1 MKSAYRIFFAAA
13 ISVVTTATFA
23 DEWKYNFSTDAMRGT
38 MSKSALLLSDNSVS
52 PGSYYASDTTLAM
65 VVREEQKR
73 LTLHVSVNPR
83 GQLWCQYNNCTVAI
97 KFDDEKP
104 VNWSMSKAAAGHAD
118 TLFFNNETRLLAKL
132 KSSKKAIVEVTFY
145 DKGTYQFNFKTAGLS
160 WGSEPK
166 KKL

>member
-1 MKSAYRIFFAAA
+1 MKSAYKIFLAAA
-13 ISVVTTATFA
+13 FSVIATTAFA
-23 DEWKYNFSTDAMRGT
+23 DEWSYDFSTDAMRGT
-38 MSKSALLLSDNSVS
+38 TKKSALLLSENSVS
-52 PGSYYASDTTLAM
+52 PGSYYSGNTNLVMAI
-65 VVREEQKR
+65 REEQKR
-73 LTLHVSVNPR
+73 LTLYVSANPR
-83 GQLWCQYNNCTVAI
+83 GQLWCEYNNCTVAI

-104 VNWSMSKAAAGHAD
+104 VNWSMSKAAAGHSD

-160 WGSEPK
+160 WSSDPK